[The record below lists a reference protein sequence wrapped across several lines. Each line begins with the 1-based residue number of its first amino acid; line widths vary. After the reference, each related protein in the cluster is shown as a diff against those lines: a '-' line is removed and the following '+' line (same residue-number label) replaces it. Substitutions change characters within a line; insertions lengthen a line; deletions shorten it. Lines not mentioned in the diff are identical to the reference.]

1 MSGDLIEER
10 DLPGILGT
18 RDGMRLAYGILW
30 QTWGD
35 ANTAASIARHVLL
48 AELTDED
55 RAKGIKWA
63 NKVLRLETQPDPLGE
78 ALNSGDGTYKP

>member
-35 ANTAASIARHVLL
+35 KNTAASIARHVLL
-48 AELTDED
+48 ADLTKDEC
-55 RAKGIKWA
+55 AQGIEWA
-63 NKVLRLETQPDPLGE
+63 NKLLRTP
-78 ALNSGDGTYKP
+78 